1 MKSTTYAKGTP
12 VTVPPCRMHAD
23 VPGVI
28 LSRHVLRERDSEPIV
43 DYWIAFEDGELCL
56 HPHADVEM
64 IGEQEG
70 SALMLVEVTV

>member
-1 MKSTTYAKGTP
+1 MTTTPYDKGTP

-23 VPGVI
+23 VPGRV

-43 DYWIAFEDGELCL
+43 DYWIAFEDGETCL

-64 IGEQEG
+64 VIQAIESE
-70 SALMLVEVTV
+70 LMLAEVTV